1 MRIAFVTTQSD
12 SMGGSHVHVRDV
24 SSALVREGHDV
35 KVFVGGTGPFTEQL
49 AANEVPFHSLSHM
62 VRPLSPNSDIKAIGE
77 LTQALLDFR
86 PDIVSTH
93 SSKAGIIG
101 RLAGRKA
108 KLPTLFTAHGWSF
121 TEGVGRSAK
130 LYERVERIVAKKG
143 GTIVCV
149 AEADRQLAITKK
161 VARPDQL
168 VTIHNGM
175 PDYPERAIPGLGI
188 PMIVSVARL
197 DTQKDHPTL
206 FRALA
211 KIKDKPWTLELVGGG
226 SRKEEFQGLAREL
239 GILDRITFHGVQTN
253 VRPFLSRAAVFA
265 LISNYEGFPR
275 STVEAMRTGL
285 PALVSDVGGSREAI
299 VEGKTGF
306 SVPRGDVDA
315 VAAKLGQILDSSEL
329 RTSMGEAARERYE
342 KEFTFDSMFA
352 KTKKVYQNVIAL
364 QR

>member
-24 SSALVREGHDV
+24 SSALVREGHEV

-49 AANEVPFHSLSHM
+49 SANGVAFHSLTHM
-62 VRPLSPNSDIKAIGE
+62 VRPLAPSSDLKAIGE
-77 LTQALLDFR
+77 LSRALLDFA
-86 PDIVSTH
+86 PEIVSTH
-93 SSKAGIIG
+93 SSKAGIVG
-101 RLAGRKA
+101 RMAGRKA

-121 TEGVGRSAK
+121 TEGVGRSAA
-130 LYERVERIVAKKG
+130 LFERVERMVAKKG

-149 AEADRQLAITKK
+149 AEADRQLAIDRN
-161 VARPDQL
+161 VARPEQL

-175 PDYPERAIPGLGI
+175 PDYPERANPGEGV

-226 SRKEEFQGLAREL
+226 SRKEEFEGLAREL
-239 GILDRITFHGVQTN
+239 GILERITFHGVQTN

-299 VEGKTGF
+299 VEGETGF
-306 SVPRGDVDA
+306 SVPRGDADA
-315 VAAKLGQILDSSEL
+315 VAAKLGQILDSAEL
-329 RTSMGEAARERYE
+329 RTRMGVGARTRYE
-342 KEFTFDSMFA
+342 SEFTFESMFE
-352 KTKKVYQNVIAL
+352 KTKRVYRDVIA
-364 QR
+364 RGV